1 VSASADPSLGY
12 VIFDGGSWTVVGGTS
27 AATPLWAA
35 LTALLDVYKGKVHK
49 LGFLNP
55 ALYKLVAAGKP
66 ILNDVTVGTND
77 YTTTNGGSF
86 PATKHYDM
94 ATGLGTP
101 IVSALAKALG

>member
-1 VSASADPSLGY
+1 
-12 VIFDGGSWTVVGGTS
+12 TVVGGTS

-35 LTALLDVYKGKVHK
+35 LTALLDAYKGKVHK

-55 ALYKLVAAGKP
+55 ALYKLVAEGKAVV
-66 ILNDVTVGTND
+66 NDVKVGNND
-77 YTTTNGGSF
+77 YTTTNGGLY

-101 IVSALAKALG
+101 IVTALAKALG